1 MPKPEF
7 SNYHHQIADNLKFLY
22 EALGI
27 DDLFRR
33 LHTLDNKG
41 EGPEDAPFNPTNN
54 PMVQRNMEGIG
65 SLSGGPDEENTSG
78 RLDIL
83 EPERMERIRAE
94 AEEARQAEEVS
105 EETVVPEAVS
115 EQEKIQA
122 RQENDSPPVNA
133 TEAAEEWDGIPR
145 TSPAY
150 EETLNEEESS
160 GDNPRAE

>member
-1 MPKPEF
+1 MPEF

-22 EALGI
+22 GALGL
-27 DDLFRR
+27 DELFRR
-33 LHTLDNKG
+33 LHVLDNKG

-65 SLSGGPDEENTSG
+65 TLSGGPDEENTSG
-78 RLDIL
+78 RLDVL

-94 AEEARQAEEVS
+94 AEAAEPAEEVTEEPAVPEAETEQDKIEARQED
-105 EETVVPEAVS
+105 
-115 EQEKIQA
+115 
-122 RQENDSPPVNA
+122 DSPPVNA

-150 EETLNEEESS
+150 EETVTKEETQS
-160 GDNPRAE
+160 GDNLRSE